1 MLIQIIRELEKFKS
15 KKIILKLPEPLQILR
30 SLRRILQ
37 IVYITTSMGTQFR
50 LETKLPYENQP
61 TRSNQSRGS

>member
-1 MLIQIIRELEKFKS
+1 MLIQIISELEKFKS
-15 KKIILKLPEPLQILR
+15 KKIILKLSEPLQILR

-37 IVYITTSMGTQFR
+37 IVYVTSLGTQFR

-61 TRSNQSRGS
+61 TRANQSRGS